1 MEIDDDEGNALLDHS
16 GNTCDVRLS
25 RSRPVDDKQR
35 TWTGR
40 VEYMAQLPWIGWG
53 ATSAPSK
60 HDENNLDYILTA
72 SNVALM
78 AKDRR
83 PNDREREPS
92 AVRGR

>member
-40 VEYMAQLPWIGWG
+40 VEYMAQRLGLVG
-53 ATSAPSK
+53 AQRRLHPNMMRT
-60 HDENNLDYILTA
+60 ILTIF
-72 SNVALM
+72 
-78 AKDRR
+78 
-83 PNDREREPS
+83 
-92 AVRGR
+92 